1 MALFDELKKR
11 ADVNGDGKI
20 TKEDLD
26 AVNSPENKQKVDEL
40 KKVADSNKD
49 GKVDLSDV
57 KGINLGEV
65 AGNLKGMF
73 GK

>member
-1 MALFDELKKR
+1 MNLFDELKKR

-26 AVNSPENKQKVDEL
+26 ALNSPENKAKIDEL
-40 KKVADSNKD
+40 KKTADSNKD
-49 GKVDLSDV
+49 GKLDLSDV
-57 KGINLGEV
+57 KSLNLGNV
-65 AGNLKGMF
+65 AKDIKGMF